1 MLKVYKMSMEL
12 FYILIKWFSC
22 KKYISDGLLLKTV
35 RKVEQ
40 ISTNIQ
46 ETVFIIS
53 SGKQEFSNNSY
64 PSWKFP
70 TLIVNQAKAKLTVT
84 KAPNNA
90 YS

>member
-1 MLKVYKMSMEL
+1 M
-12 FYILIKWFSC
+12 
-22 KKYISDGLLLKTV
+22 KYISDGLLLKTV

-64 PSWKFP
+64 P
-70 TLIVNQAKAKLTVT
+70 TLIVTHAKAKLTVT
-84 KAPNNA
+84 KAPNND
-90 YS
+90 YC